1 MIYKDRYLD
10 NLIKSNKVEWD
21 KMINHKFVKEMV
33 NGTLDKKYFD
43 SYLSIENSFVLD
55 AIGHMAMALYYSDS
69 LISKKIILR
78 ILDGLLNNQLNYFN
92 KLLDDQIKVKIIPK
106 KAMLFK
112 QFMKN
117 CSMKGY
123 EDIVVSFLAA
133 ESLYNN
139 WCSIEKKNSNNNLK
153 VYSDWINLHTDKIFY
168 EQVKFFANE
177 SQRLNNDIMP
187 SIKQKE
193 IFKNT
198 LLYEIEFHDSIYFK

>member
-1 MIYKDRYLD
+1 
-10 NLIKSNKVEWD
+10 
-21 KMINHKFVKEMV
+21 
-33 NGTLDKKYFD
+33 
-43 SYLSIENSFVLD
+43 
-55 AIGHMAMALYYSDS
+55 MALYYSDS

-139 WCSIEKKNSNNNLK
+139 CCSIEKNNSNNNLK
-153 VYSDWINLHTDKIFY
+153 VYSDWINLHTDKLFY

-177 SQRLNNDIMP
+177 AQRLNNDILP